1 MPLGIGQ
8 VTPSVARIKRVAAM
22 HTGLDLG
29 LGLGSHAD
37 QITRHGPKSVPI
49 SDGRLA
55 IACNSKRHLLRQRIS
70 YFLKLTQP
78 SSILAIATGRN
89 DRAVISMSAPYSE
102 IAWSA

>member
-1 MPLGIGQ
+1 MPSA
-8 VTPSVARIKRVAAM
+8 VRIERVAAM
-22 HTGLDLG
+22 HADLGLDLG
-29 LGLGSHAD
+29 VGSHAG
-37 QITRHGPKSVPI
+37 QGTRDGSKSVLI
-49 SDGRLA
+49 FRSTANNRRLA
-55 IACNSKRHLLRQRIS
+55 KHLRQRIN